1 MIFFKH
7 TVINDEV
14 VKFEAIE
21 NESIIGRCTLV
32 MKDSVADVAE
42 LSYNETAP
50 YAVEGLLRS
59 AYNYAGLRNY
69 YLAKCT
75 AKNIDSFLSK
85 MNFQKNDSE
94 YLSDIPTIL
103 TGSCCK

>member
-7 TVINDEV
+7 TALNDEE

-21 NESIIGRCTLV
+21 NENTIGRCTLV
-32 MKDSVADVAE
+32 MKYNVADVTE
-42 LSYNETAP
+42 LTYDETAP

-85 MNFQKNDSE
+85 MNFQKNGSE
-94 YLSDIPTIL
+94 YVSDIPTIL